1 MVVGDW
7 TKPPK
12 PKAPPKKVTPPKP
25 LPTTIWQAAGPPTR
39 PRFSPEREQ
48 VGRASVS
55 AAGRLM
61 REFPG
66 YSPGSYYT
74 MGRQEVDNYLRG
86 GAPTAAP
93 SSGGGGGGGGG
104 GYGGGG
110 GGGGGSATAA
120 AQAQMDYLS
129 GLLSQGDW
137 TADAGDYV
145 LGGDWSVPDNS
156 AALAANQQLRGRIG
170 EATAADLAASGTAYN
185 NLDQYLNANATNPYA
200 DVKVNQARVAPSYN
214 PYLESQ
220 GIAPLAK
227 VTENPDDAY
236 GAFQN
241 VLALLG
247 ANQQA
252 GQQSRLAE
260 SQMGRAFSS
269 GQIGGMDNAFLAAVD
284 TRDAAL
290 AEKQQQMQME
300 MNMRRQQA
308 QMELDRERRQTQA
321 SLDQEK
327 RQAQFQLAELI
338 GLGARNP
345 NTPPPRPTFATTP
358 QDKLGWASIKAA
370 QDWDAMYGGG

>member
-1 MVVGDW
+1 MVIGDW
-7 TKPPK
+7 TKPPPK
-12 PKAPPKKVTPPKP
+12 KAPPKKVTPPKP
-25 LPTTIWQAAGPPTR
+25 LPTTIWQTQPNQV
-39 PRFSPEREQ
+39 PRFSPEREA
-48 VGRASVS
+48 VGRAEVA

-66 YSPGSYYT
+66 YEGNAYYR
-74 MGRQEVDNYLRG
+74 MGRQEVENYLRG
-86 GAPTAAP
+86 GSTPSYAP
-93 SSGGGGGGGGG
+93 SSGGGGGGGRS
-104 GYGGGG
+104 YGGG

-120 AQAQMDYLS
+120 AQAQMDYLT
-129 GLLSQGDW
+129 GLLNGGDW

-156 AALAANQQLRGRIG
+156 AAVAANQQLRGRIG
-170 EATAADLAASGTAYN
+170 EATAADQAAATTAYN

-200 DVKVNQARVAPSYN
+200 DVKVNQARVAPNYN

-220 GIAPLAK
+220 GIAPLAP
-227 VTENPDDAY
+227 VTENPDDSY

-260 SQMGRAFSS
+260 SQMGRTFSA

-321 SLDQEK
+321 QLDQEK